1 MKARAPGKPEQINHQ
16 GELARGNQIR
26 SRQVLAVADN
36 RPEMGQQGG
45 LLSLMATS
53 PRLQRQCACG
63 AASATGGSCAACEQ
77 KAAGQGAMLLQ
88 KKLAIGAS
96 DDPLEQ
102 EAERVADQVMR
113 TPMPAAQRKCSGG
126 GKLSKC
132 SNTRSE
138 AAGGLLQ
145 LKHSDTAAL
154 VPEVAPPLVNEVLR
168 EPGRPLDEETRAFME
183 PRFGYDLSTVRLHTD
198 ARSAQSATAM
208 NARAYTVGRHIVF
221 AHGQYSP
228 GSESGRSLL
237 AHELTHT
244 AQQAG
249 SVPMIQRQEFPSA
262 ASSDSKTVPR
272 PPYIPLEANV
282 QLKLITLSPQL
293 LEQLPEGEVVGLT
306 FPVQDSAGVLVGGPF
321 SSIGAA
327 AIQNTGQTVLRSGFN
342 AAGPNAIGIIGFPG
356 RGVGWGHTAVYV
368 RVNGQI
374 TMTRG
379 FMPQMMSSEFLGN
392 MSGVRAGATSVPGV
406 FTSASGG
413 TPGLPAFMRDAAQT
427 IEFPVSLE
435 QAQQAMA
442 ELPNT
447 GVPPEGFAQRY
458 SAKPAKLGDLN
469 ATNCVGAACSFVE
482 GQLGGKVGTSKQGPI
497 AEPANPEIGLQGR
510 FMKASNPDMAA
521 EVGELNALP
530 KATGAGARGAMP
542 TKFKVVKWGGR
553 AFLVLGGVLAIKHTL
568 EAPDE
573 EKPRV
578 ASVEGS
584 AFLAGVGAGALA
596 GLACGPGAL
605 VCSIVFGAAAGI
617 AAAIVAGEAA
627 NVAYDEALGND
638 EKVRQWIARH
648 SAATLASV
656 PAEAKVRM
664 ILALMA
670 GWISGEDVQAIETIC
685 ASVSAKTD
693 ADLIRTAIEPQ
704 IVPMMTSI
712 GQRTQVRVAL
722 SRMTSR

>member
-1 MKARAPGKPEQINHQ
+1 
-16 GELARGNQIR
+16 
-26 SRQVLAVADN
+26 VV
-36 RPEMGQQGG
+36 
-45 LLSLMATS
+45 
-53 PRLQRQCACG
+53 
-63 AASATGGSCAACEQ
+63 
-77 KAAGQGAMLLQ
+77 LQ
-88 KKLAIGAS
+88 KQLAIGAA
-96 DDPLEQ
+96 DDPLER
-102 EAERVADQVMR
+102 EADRVADQVMR
-113 TPMPAAQRKCSGG
+113 MPMPTVQCKCSGG
-126 GKLSKC
+126 GNHSKF
-132 SNTRSE
+132 NNPHTEE
-138 AAGGLLQ
+138 AYGLIQ

-154 VPEVAPPLVNEVLR
+154 IPEEAPPLVSDVLR
-168 EPGRPLDEETRAFME
+168 EAGRPLEEETRAFME
-183 PRFGYDLSTVRLHTD
+183 PRLGYDLSTVRLHTD
-198 ARSAQSATAM
+198 ARSAESATGM
-208 NARAYTVGRHIVF
+208 NARAYTYGRHIVF

-244 AQQAG
+244 VQQAG
-249 SVPMIQRQEFPSA
+249 SVPMIQRQEFPSG
-262 ASSDSKTVPR
+262 ASMDTKTVPR
-272 PPYIPLEANV
+272 PPCIPLGDNV

-293 LEQLPEGEVVGLT
+293 LEQLPDGEVVGLT
-306 FPVQDSAGVLVGGPF
+306 YPVQESAGGLVGDPF
-321 SSIGAA
+321 SSTGAA
-327 AIQNTGQTVLRSGFN
+327 AIQNAGQTVLRSGFN
-342 AAGPNAIGIIGFPG
+342 AAGPNAIGMIGFPG

-368 RVNGQI
+368 RINGEI
-374 TMTRG
+374 TITRG
-379 FMPQMMSSEFLGN
+379 FMPQMISSEFVGN

-406 FTSASGG
+406 ITSASGG
-413 TPGLPAFMRDAAQT
+413 TSGLPAFMRDAAQT

-447 GVPPEGFAQRY
+447 GIPPEGFAQRY
-458 SAKPAKLGDLN
+458 TAKPAKLGDLN

-530 KATGAGARGAMP
+530 KATGAGVRGAMP

-553 AFLVLGGVLAIKHTL
+553 AFLVLGGALAIKHTL

-578 ASVEGS
+578 AAVEGS

-605 VCSIVFGAAAGI
+605 VCSIVLGAGAGI
-617 AAAIVAGEAA
+617 AAAIAAGEAA
-627 NVAYDEALGND
+627 NVAYDEVLGND

-648 SAATLASV
+648 GAATLAAV

-670 GWISGEDVQAIETIC
+670 GWISGEDVQTIC
-685 ASVSAKTD
+685 ASVSAKID
-693 ADLIRTAIEPQ
+693 ADAIRTVIEPQ
-704 IVPMMTSI
+704 IVPKMTSI
-712 GQRTQVRVAL
+712 GQRSQVRVAL
-722 SRMTSR
+722 SRMPSR